1 MRRGHV
7 KVVKKLLKYG
17 KLSPLPSPLSPLSC
31 PLSAVPSPLS
41 PLPSPSPFPDSF
53 LRIGADIEV
62 SYRDGVTAL
71 VMACYRGNEEMVQYL
86 LSRRANIQTRYKT
99 LSLSL
104 SISLSPFSTLHRCDT
119 HATPLHVAAL
129 AGYASVAEMLLKRGA
144 DVNTVKENGQS
155 ALHSACKGGHQ
166 KVNSSVP
173 LLSFRPLF
181 SI

>member
-99 LSLSL
+99 LSLSP
-104 SISLSPFSTLHRCDT
+104 SLSLF
-119 HATPLHVAAL
+119 
-129 AGYASVAEMLLKRGA
+129 
-144 DVNTVKENGQS
+144 
-155 ALHSACKGGHQ
+155 
-166 KVNSSVP
+166 
-173 LLSFRPLF
+173 LLSQPFTGVIPMRPHYTWLHWRDMLPWQKCC
-181 SI
+181 